1 MLAIGIILII
11 VGAFT
16 CTFGILQ
23 NTILHTLFADTGARL
38 ARFNDELDFHITWLL
53 FGPGTV
59 EIIVGIVL
67 IVAGI
72 VFIVRNSKKNK
83 LSGQQEETKEEVN

>member
-11 VGAFT
+11 IGVFT
-16 CTFGILQ
+16 FFFGILQ
-23 NTILHTLFADTGARL
+23 NTILFALFADTGAQL
-38 ARFNDELDFHITWLL
+38 ARFHDELDFHIAWLF

-59 EIIVGIVL
+59 EMIIGIAL

-72 VFIVRNSKKNK
+72 VFIVKNK
-83 LSGQQEETKEEVN
+83 KRNTLQE

>member
-11 VGAFT
+11 IGAFT
-16 CTFGILQ
+16 CAFGILQ
-23 NTILHTLFADTGARL
+23 NTILFALFADTGAQL
-38 ARFNDELDFHITWLL
+38 ARFHDELDFHIAWLF

-59 EIIVGIVL
+59 EMIVGIVL

-72 VFIVRNSKKNK
+72 VFIVRNKKRNTLPTSPNGK
-83 LSGQQEETKEEVN
+83 